1 MKHPYETLPDA
12 AYWRR
17 AIVSPPV
24 ADVDPV
30 APPAFLISKTDKVAT
45 AGSCFAQHIA
55 RHLEKNGFTYLVT
68 ESIHPIAQ
76 HLAEKFNYGVY
87 SARYGNLYTARQFL
101 QLLHR
106 AYGFLQT
113 PGMIWR
119 DGDSVIDPFRPQIQP
134 GGFAS
139 EAELLAD
146 RHQHFA
152 AVRQAVEELDVMVFT
167 LGLTEAWIDR
177 ASGMVYPLCPGVS
190 GGEFDPQRHQ
200 FVNFKARE
208 VVADMLLA
216 IDFIRYRNPKARF
229 VLTVSPVPLIA
240 TASGKPVLQA
250 TTYSKAVLRVAVDEI
265 AAEREQVE
273 YFPSYEVITG
283 AYNRG
288 AYFAEDLR
296 SVREEGVSHVMR
308 LFLKHFGG
316 VTMHEPISVSQPVQT
331 RDVLADAQTMVRL
344 VCEEEALGRA
354 VEQRQ
359 PSPL

>member
-1 MKHPYETLPDA
+1 MKHPYESLPDA

-17 AIVSPPV
+17 AVVSPSL
-24 ADVDPV
+24 AGVDPV
-30 APPAFLISKTDKVAT
+30 APPGFMISRTDKVAT

-55 RHLEKNGFTYLVT
+55 RHLTRNGFTYLVT
-68 ESIHPIAQ
+68 ETAHPVVQ
-76 HLAEKFNYGVY
+76 HLSERFNYGVY
-87 SARYGNLYTARQFL
+87 TARYGNLYTARQFL

-106 AYGFLQT
+106 AYGFLNF
-113 PGMIWR
+113 PGMVWR
-119 DGDSVIDPFRPQIQP
+119 DGERFIDPFRPQIQP
-134 GGFAS
+134 EGFAC

-146 RHQHFA
+146 RNQHLA

-177 ASGMVYPLCPGVS
+177 ASGAVYPLCPGVS
-190 GGEFDPQRHQ
+190 GGQFDPQRHQ
-200 FVNFKARE
+200 FVNFKASE

-250 TTYSKAVLRVAVDEI
+250 TTYSKAVLRVAADEI
-265 AAEREQVE
+265 AAERAQVE

-288 AYFAEDLR
+288 SYFAEDLR
-296 SVREEGVSHVMR
+296 TVREDGVDHVMR

-316 VTMHEPISVSQPVQT
+316 VALHEPIPDASPTQSK
-331 RDVLADAQTMVRL
+331 DILADAQTMVRL

-354 VEQRQ
+354 AETET
-359 PSPL
+359 PLPV